1 MDNQQSVVTYIE
13 CPYCGKKLK
22 FLNATHLKRHGK
34 TVSDVKSEFPNQS
47 LASQSYRDKQRDD
60 TRDRWE
66 EDGYRDRVSATLKIT
81 QNREDIKEKIANGNR
96 VKWSNEDYKRRV
108 SKKIRDTQN
117 RPDKKLHM
125 SKLSSMAL
133 TCGTIGEIWKHV
145 TYGDKVLCLRSSL
158 ELKTFNYLVEL
169 NIPFEYESIIYE
181 YKIDGFSLFHVVDFY
196 LPQYNLIIEVKPKY
210 KFKEG
215 FIKNHN
221 EEYRKIIAKRDGGI
235 ALGYNYIFITED
247 NLDSKDSF
255 YKAISKYM

>member
-47 LASQSYRDKQRDD
+47 LASQSYRDKQRED

-96 VKWSNEDYKRRV
+96 VKWSDEDYKNRV

-125 SKLSSMAL
+125 SKLSSNAL
-133 TCGTIGEIWKHV
+133 LDGTIGSANYRVDYLGKEL
-145 TYGDKVLCLRSSL
+145 YLRSSY
-158 ELKTFNYLVEL
+158 ELKVFNYLIDL
-169 NIPFEYESIIYE
+169 NISFKYEDIRYE
-181 YKIDGFSLFHVVDFY
+181 YDFDGFRLYHVVDFY
-196 LPQYNLIIEVKPKY
+196 IPKYNLIIEVKPSY
-210 KFKEG
+210 KFKDG

-247 NLDSKDSF
+247 NLDNKDSF
-255 YKAISKYM
+255 YKAISEYM